1 MDENRSRKKLA
12 VDGSGAR
19 IAVRTAPCRGGAF
32 SPAACGLD
40 GPGSPATR
48 EAPHP
53 PHTRSKAT
61 CDAAFATLEKLNRG
75 VLLLD
80 AVGVVQFMNRAA
92 RAMISRGHGLSLRKR
107 RLAFVNES
115 SQAVFDACLEG
126 KLGNLVL
133 RVGGPNHAH
142 RPYSALL
149 SPLESQ
155 DGAGGFCVFIHEPL
169 GKQRPVPAQVL
180 RQLYGLTAA
189 EARLVN
195 ALYVGQ
201 SLQSAAGTGGI
212 SLNTAKSVLKRVF
225 VKCEVG
231 TQAELLQLLSLGPR
245 TL

>member
-1 MDENRSRKKLA
+1 VDENGSRKGLD

-19 IAVRTAPCRGGAF
+19 IAVRAAPRRGRAV
-32 SPAACGLD
+32 SPDACGLD
-40 GPGSPATR
+40 GPGHRAKR

-53 PHTRSKAT
+53 PRARSKAV
-61 CDAAFATLEKLNRG
+61 CDTAFATLEKLNRG

-80 AVGVVQFMNRAA
+80 AAGVVQFMNRAA
-92 RAMISRGHGLSLRKR
+92 RVMLSRGHGLSLRTR
-107 RLAFVNES
+107 RLTFASAS
-115 SQAVFDACLEG
+115 SQAAFEACLAG
-126 KLGNLVL
+126 KPGNLLL
-133 RVGGPNHAH
+133 RVSGPNHAH
-142 RPYSALL
+142 RAYSALV
-149 SPLESQ
+149 SPLESP

-169 GKQRPVPAQVL
+169 GRQRPVPAQVL

-201 SLQSAAGTGGI
+201 SLQLAAATGGI
-212 SLNTAKSVLKRVF
+212 SLNTAKTVLKRVF